1 MLSVSVYQSTG
12 EKIDLT
18 GLTDPNCKEIEGL
31 PHSRAIIKF
40 CDAFMSKDAEALA
53 VAREKLL
60 AEMGVDCM
68 VDVAGIASNFQRM
81 NRIAD
86 ATGIPA
92 ESTGNE
98 KADAMKAKL
107 DEQLGMDKYISASNT
122 PK

>member
-1 MLSVSVYQSTG
+1 MLSVSVYQSTS

-31 PHSRAIIKF
+31 PNSKSILGF
-40 CDAFMSKDAEALA
+40 CDAFMSQDESALA
-53 VAREKLL
+53 AARKLL
-60 AEMGVDCM
+60 VSEMGEAAM

-86 ATGIPA
+86 AIGIPA

-98 KADAMKAKL
+98 KADAMKATL
-107 DEQLGMDKYISASNT
+107 DEQLGTNKYLSATNT